1 MTDPPVPLASRLAA
15 PSWLNTRVVL
25 GLLLVLVCVVLG
37 ARLFA
42 SADASQSV
50 WVATRDLAPGTT
62 LSEGDLE
69 QGRVRLFDNGARYLV
84 ASAPKPVGY
93 VLTRGVGADELLPAL
108 GLRRP
113 DELARPLRDVSV
125 PVEAG
130 HLPGDLQTGQQ
141 VDVYVTAGSAAATP
155 ADAPSSGGQASG
167 ARSSDGQGSTGQAPT
182 GQGSELG
189 SGATRLVLAGVPV
202 RLRPAEAGLGSRG
215 SAVVLSVPESDAAVL
230 VAALQ
235 EGAVDLVRVPRASE
249 LAPLTAPSPTAR

>member
-1 MTDPPVPLASRLAA
+1 VSVPPVPKAARLVA

-25 GLLLVLVCVVLG
+25 GLLLVLVSVVVG
-37 ARLFA
+37 ARVFA
-42 SADASQSV
+42 SADDSQGV

-62 LSEGDLE
+62 LAEGDLE
-69 QGRVRLFDNGARYLV
+69 QARVRLFDNGGRYLV

-93 VLTRGVGADELLPAL
+93 VLTRGVGADEFLPAL

-113 DELARPLRDVSV
+113 DELAQPLRDVSV

-141 VDVYVTAGSAAATP
+141 VDVYVTAGPAA
-155 ADAPSSGGQASG
+155 
-167 ARSSDGQGSTGQAPT
+167 
-182 GQGSELG
+182 
-189 SGATRLVLAGVPV
+189 ATRLVLAGVPV
-202 RLRPAEAGLGSRG
+202 RLRPAEAGL
-215 SAVVLSVPESDAAVL
+215 SARSAGVVLSVPESDAAVL

-249 LAPLTAPSPTAR
+249 LAPLPSPAPTAR

>member
-1 MTDPPVPLASRLAA
+1 MTDPPVPLASRLAT

-69 QGRVRLFDNGARYLV
+69 QGQVRLFDNGGRYLV

-141 VDVYVTAGSAAATP
+141 VDVYVTAGVAAAATDTQTP
-155 ADAPSSGGQASG
+155 ASRGAQPGTPAGAPPSSASSTSPQA
-167 ARSSDGQGSTGQAPT
+167 Q
-182 GQGSELG
+182 
-189 SGATRLVLAGVPV
+189 GATRLVLAGVPV
-202 RLRPAEAGLGSRG
+202 RLRPAEAGLGGR
-215 SAVVLSVPESDAAVL
+215 SAGVVLSVPESDTAVL

-235 EGAVDLVRVPRASE
+235 DGAIDLVRVPRESE

>member
-1 MTDPPVPLASRLAA
+1 MSVPPVPKAARLVA

-25 GLLLVLVCVVLG
+25 GLLLVLVSVVVG
-37 ARLFA
+37 ARVFA
-42 SADASQSV
+42 SADDSQGV

-62 LSEGDLE
+62 LAEGDLE
-69 QGRVRLFDNGARYLV
+69 QARVRLFDNGGRYLV

-93 VLTRGVGADELLPAL
+93 VLTRGVGADEFLPAL

-113 DELARPLRDVSV
+113 DELAQPLRDVSV

-141 VDVYVTAGSAAATP
+141 VDVYVTAGRTATATADRSPTPSPATTAA
-155 ADAPSSGGQASG
+155 
-167 ARSSDGQGSTGQAPT
+167 
-182 GQGSELG
+182 
-189 SGATRLVLAGVPV
+189 ATRLVLAGVPV
-202 RLRPAEAGLGSRG
+202 RLRPAEAGL
-215 SAVVLSVPESDAAVL
+215 SARSAGVVLSVPESDAAVL

-249 LAPLTAPSPTAR
+249 LVPLPSPAPTAR